1 MFNNL
6 CISDLCP
13 RIFRYTTH
21 FLFTS
26 ASGSAFISPIPPPW
40 RYLSSLFLWGA
51 LGSFVCV
58 QRCEAHLLRPGG
70 HLGIKKCQTTGHS
83 PYRPP
88 LPQGQPTPTPHLLAP
103 VNEALLLRPPTQS
116 VKNCIMHKLFWFHS
130 AWGKYAY
137 ATPISP
143 GEQLFI
149 KKSSLIVWKEIML
162 ILHFRS
168 AS

>member
-26 ASGSAFISPIPPPW
+26 ASGFAFISPIPPPW

-88 LPQGQPTPTPHLLAP
+88 IPKASPLPLPIYWHQSTKHYYFDPLPSQSKIVLCTSCFGSILLGVSMLMLPPSHPA
-103 VNEALLLRPPTQS
+103 NSFLLRNHRWLCGR
-116 VKNCIMHKLFWFHS
+116 K
-130 AWGKYAY
+130 
-137 ATPISP
+137 
-143 GEQLFI
+143 
-149 KKSSLIVWKEIML
+149 
-162 ILHFRS
+162 
-168 AS
+168 